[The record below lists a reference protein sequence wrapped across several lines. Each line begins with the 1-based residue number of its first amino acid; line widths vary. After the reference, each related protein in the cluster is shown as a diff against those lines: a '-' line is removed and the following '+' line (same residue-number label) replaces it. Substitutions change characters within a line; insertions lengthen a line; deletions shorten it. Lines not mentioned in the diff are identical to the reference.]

1 MRESGRINTVLRIL
15 WLCFALG
22 CAAYSVI
29 IYAVGSGTSSYII
42 WIMGTVF
49 FSMLFFLSG
58 KGRWGKVPKIVRII
72 SYVVIG
78 VGLVV
83 FLTAQVLILSHFADK
98 GDKNADYMI
107 VLGAQ
112 MKNSGPSVAYKY
124 RLDAAYEYLI
134 NNPNTICVVSGM
146 QGVNE
151 PIAEGT
157 GGVNY
162 LISRGIPKE
171 RLIAEDNAEDTDDNI
186 TFGYE
191 IIKEHN
197 AIYGS
202 GKDVSEISVVI
213 VTNNYHVFRGIG
225 LARKGMPCKVSGLA
239 GKNDTLYIP
248 NAMVRETLGI
258 LKDITEIKLR

>member
-1 MRESGRINTVLRIL
+1 MSEHGIIYKAIRIIWLILALCCAVYSG
-15 WLCFALG
+15 
-22 CAAYSVI
+22 I
-29 IYAVGSGTSSYII
+29 IYAVGSGTNSFII
-42 WIMGTVF
+42 WIMGAVF
-49 FSMLFFLSG
+49 FIMLFFLSG

-78 VGLVV
+78 VGLAV
-83 FLTAQVLILSHFADK
+83 FLTAQVLMLSHFADK

-134 NNPNTICVVSGM
+134 NNPNTICIVSGM

-197 AIYGS
+197 VIYGS
-202 GKDVSEISVVI
+202 GKDVSELSVVI
-213 VTNNYHVFRGIG
+213 VTNNYHVFRGVG
-225 LARKGMPCKVSGLA
+225 LARKQLPCKVSGLA